1 MKRTSQLFFSVSL
14 LVLAV
19 LNSNHKAYSQE
30 IMKST
35 YKENFKK
42 VREFIKTQKHE
53 NATTLTYKLIDFLN
67 ENKKSYSKDS
77 LNYYLSRNYY
87 NLTNVYMFDQFD
99 LSIKYS
105 DSSINAALRTT
116 SAGLKQRAFS
126 IKYYCLYDVKGYE
139 KTLDFLADECIKYS
153 KEAENDEMLAES
165 YMHKC
170 NSLVELNKSNE
181 ATAFCDKA
189 VELFKTITREEYLA
203 SVYNNIGNVFVKSN
217 DIEKALQ
224 YYNESHKISV
234 KTKNIRD
241 IYISARNI
249 AEKNELI
256 KNFKTSAEY
265 YKIYGDT
272 LQSYYNNMLDSKF
285 TEAEAKFQ
293 GEQKDK
299 EIAQQEL
306 EIAKQKN
313 TRNNIIIIGL
323 VIAVL
328 IFIILQQRF
337 IKQKR
342 RKLEVEN
349 ELQKEQEINELRA
362 KFLGNISHE
371 IRTPLTL
378 ISGNIQSA
386 MEGVGM
392 NKKTTN
398 YLKSALRNTKK
409 VIDDANEILHIL
421 KFDKKK
427 QDVFLENI
435 DINKFCKRVFLSFDS
450 TAKSKQIELKFN
462 TKLRSE
468 YQVQIDVEK
477 TERIL
482 NNLIVNAIKF
492 SSSQSEIIFEIY
504 ENNGWLEIK
513 ITDFGIGISPNEKE
527 KVFERFYQSKT
538 TKSVGGIGIGLALS
552 KEFAELMSGTLT
564 VTSVLNEGSVF
575 TLQLPLRLTKSA
587 SEKKEKLAE
596 PIKEVTTKPKIL
608 IVEDNIEM
616 NSFLVEMLG
625 KKYDCSVAFD
635 GHEAYAKILNED
647 FSLITSDVMMPKV
660 DGFELREKVNLLE
673 NKKNTPFILVTA
685 KNLEVD
691 KIKGFNLGVHDYIV
705 KPFSKNELLARISNL
720 IKNSE
725 TRKEW
730 QQKDQ
735 ELFEKND
742 SFETILLE
750 KIQKMIIDNITNEDF
765 KVENLAQEV
774 GYSQRQLSRL
784 LKQYTGLSPVKFIL
798 ELRLQK
804 AYRLLKDKKYYTL
817 AEVKYDIGISS
828 TAYFN
833 TKFKE
838 RFGIKPSE
846 FLA

>member
-1 MKRTSQLFFSVSL
+1 MKINQLISSITLLLTIAFSSIHHV
-14 LVLAV
+14 
-19 LNSNHKAYSQE
+19 HSQE
-30 IMKST
+30 ITKPN
-35 YKENFKK
+35 YNENFKK
-42 VREFIKTQKHE
+42 VRGFINEEELGK
-53 NATTLTYKLIDFLN
+53 ATELTYKLIEFLN
-67 ENKKSYSKDS
+67 ENKNQYSKDS
-77 LNYYLSRNYY
+77 INILLTKNYY

-99 LSIKYS
+99 LSIKYA
-105 DSSINAALRTT
+105 DSTINAALRTQ
-116 SAGLKQRAFS
+116 SAGLKQRAYS

-170 NSLVELNKSNE
+170 NSLVEIGRSIE
-181 ATAFCDKA
+181 ATEYCDKA
-189 VELFKTITREEYLA
+189 VALFKTITRESYLA

-217 DIEKALQ
+217 EIEKALE
-224 YYNESHKISV
+224 YYTESHKISL
-234 KTKNIRD
+234 KIKNIRD

-256 KNFKTSAEY
+256 KNYKVAAEY
-265 YKIYGDT
+265 YKVYGDT
-272 LQSYYNNMLDSKF
+272 LQSYYLKTLETKF
-285 TEAEAKFQ
+285 AESEAKFQ
-293 GEQKDK
+293 VQQKDK

-306 EIAKQKN
+306 EIAKGKN
-313 TRNNIIIIGL
+313 TRNIIIIIGL
-323 VIAVL
+323 FLAVL
-328 IFIILQQRF
+328 IFIVLQQRF

-342 RKLEVEN
+342 RKLEAEN

-378 ISGNIQSA
+378 ISGSVQSA
-386 MEGVGM
+386 MEGVTH
-392 NKKTTN
+392 NEKTTN

-427 QDVFLENI
+427 QDVFFERVT
-435 DINKFCKRVFLSFDS
+435 INEFCKRIFLSFDS
-450 TAKSKQIELKFN
+450 TAKGKQIDLEFKTTLPKG
-462 TKLRSE
+462 
-468 YQVQIDVEK
+468 YQVEIDLEK

-492 SSSQSEIIFEIY
+492 SPSQSKIIFEMY
-504 ENNGWLEIK
+504 TNDEWLEMKVI
-513 ITDFGIGISPNEKE
+513 DFGIGVSHEEKE
-527 KVFERFYQSKT
+527 KIFERFYQSKT

-552 KEFAELMSGTLT
+552 KEFAELMKGSLT
-564 VTSVLNEGSVF
+564 VSSVVDEGSVF
-575 TLQLPLRLTKSA
+575 RLQLPLKELVSIDKQKETPS
-587 SEKKEKLAE
+587 KKATINKGKAKVL
-596 PIKEVTTKPKIL
+596 V
-608 IVEDNIEM
+608 VEDNVEM
-616 NSFLVEMLG
+616 SSFLVDMLG
-625 KKYDCSVAFD
+625 DTYECSVAFD
-635 GHEAYAKILNED
+635 GHEAYEKIKNEHFD
-647 FSLITSDVMMPKV
+647 LITSDVMMPKV

-673 NKKNTPFILVTA
+673 DKKHIPFILVTA
-685 KNLEVD
+685 KHLEVD
-691 KIKGFNLGVHDYIV
+691 KIKGFNLGIHDYIV
-705 KPFSKNELLARISNL
+705 KPFNKNELLARISNL
-720 IKNSE
+720 IANSK

-730 QQKDQ
+730 QLKDQ

-742 SFETILLE
+742 SFETVLLE
-750 KIQKMIIDNITNEDF
+750 KIQKVIIENITNEDF
-765 KVENLAQEV
+765 KVDDLAKEV

-804 AYRLLKDKKYYTL
+804 AYQLLQDKAHYTL
-817 AEVKYDIGISS
+817 SEVKYDIGISS

-846 FLA
+846 FLG